1 MTRALVLFG
10 VCALT
15 AGTAL
20 AQVPLWESTGA
31 QPNDGWGWASDSIG
45 DLNGDGRRELV
56 VSSSP
61 YGPAQSGRVEVLS
74 GATGAV
80 LMSLFSPASNDRFGE
95 VVARVGRVDADAFD
109 DFLVSAPASSSA
121 GFFAGTVRVYS
132 GASGGVLHQFDGAS
146 QGDRWGST
154 ADGCGDINGDGHDDI
169 IVGSAVALQHSVKV
183 YSGLDGSVLHTLTEP
198 ATQFYGIHVAGV
210 GDVDNDG
217 RADFAITS
225 TIGAFTPGG
234 PSAFVDVHSGAS
246 GARIVRLNGGYLFG
260 LSVDGVGDVD
270 NDGFDDIV
278 VGEQGPASEPTPSAP
293 GKVIVYSSRL
303 WSVLHTFRGH
313 PRTFAPGYDAL
324 GWRVQG
330 VGDVDGD
337 GRGDVGAIAAL
348 GQYARIWSSTSGA
361 LLTEYREHVLPS
373 GFSLSSFSLAG
384 LGDIDGDG
392 RAEVAFSW
400 SGSDAPGVQGAGRV
414 RAQSVEAIA
423 TPIGLGDGSG
433 AACPCGNVGGA
444 GEGCA
449 NSTGKGVRL
458 HTFGSTSIARD
469 DLYFFATGAPTGIQA
484 KLVVGATTLNAGL
497 GVPMFAGL
505 RAAGAPL
512 SRIGAPNSFSDGSI
526 YRAPGLQPLGAWSA
540 GQVRVFQIWYR
551 DASGP
556 CGATANFSSA
566 AAVTFTP

>member
-400 SGSDAPGVQGAGRV
+400 SGSDAPGAPRASRRSRRRSDWATAAAQRV
-414 RAQSVEAIA
+414 RAA
-423 TPIGLGDGSG
+423 TSAERAR
-433 AACPCGNVGGA
+433 AARTRRA
-444 GEGCA
+444 RAFGCTRSDRHRSRA
-449 NSTGKGVRL
+449 TTCTSLRPAPRRASRRSWWSARRRSTLASAFRCSQASARLARRSRASAPPTRSPTAASTAHLACSRWAHGVRAKCA
-458 HTFGSTSIARD
+458 FSRSG
-469 DLYFFATGAPTGIQA
+469 TGMP
-484 KLVVGATTLNAGL
+484 VD
-497 GVPMFAGL
+497 
-505 RAAGAPL
+505 RAAQRPTSPAQPPSH
-512 SRIGAPNSFSDGSI
+512 SRPEIA
-526 YRAPGLQPLGAWSA
+526 
-540 GQVRVFQIWYR
+540 
-551 DASGP
+551 
-556 CGATANFSSA
+556 
-566 AAVTFTP
+566 